1 MSGSDRQ
8 PFLLLHLVSEI
19 EVRIDQVPE
28 FAIHVVREDAQP
40 DPELRRGQTHPG
52 ASIIVSV
59 RSCTSLQLLVEIDD
73 GAAGAR
79 KTGSPNSRIHH

>member
-1 MSGSDRQ
+1 M
-8 PFLLLHLVSEI
+8 
-19 EVRIDQVPE
+19 PE

-52 ASIIVSV
+52 RVHHRVGQILHELA
-59 RSCTSLQLLVEIDD
+59 QLLVEIDD

-79 KTGSPNSRIHH
+79 KTGSPNSRISTTDTLPPRPQSLRGASVAIRPRG